1 MFEQEYKRANDRIH
15 PRKDLL
21 KEMEKKWAAEQA
33 EPVEEK
39 GRIVAFPAWARYAS
53 MAAGILLCV
62 GLGMGSV
69 LLYSRSRGLQNK
81 TASADAP
88 MMMAESA
95 VEMEMAEPQI
105 VTETAVESADA
116 MGGMLFEAK
125 VAAAGAMAPEGMH
138 RAADE
143 AEVEDAVRLGLEA
156 ADRGEADRPAL
167 EANMK
172 APSATSAPTPQTK
185 AAASTEK
192 VEYPAGQIL
201 FRDDIM
207 AVFLPSAQQVQ
218 VIRYADRKVTKVMAL
233 SPREKGTEVKTVF
246 WMGSE
251 LLILREKD
259 GDTELLR
266 FDVSDW
272 KAPRHRPDLVQSG
285 TFLAAEE
292 MGGKLYILSLYRA
305 TEEEPLPWVNGSRM
319 DFDQVLLDGDR
330 LADTYTL
337 VTVYDPEADGFAVQT
352 ALLTEAWGAVVEDD
366 RVLLWAGSNE
376 TDLYVLSDDGN
387 GPNLEAEDH
396 RPGTILD
403 AQLVGEDYSILM
415 EAEDGL
421 ALLTLD
427 RALEEKAAVAAE
439 GVDQVRF
446 AQVYEDGAV
455 VLAEDGLHYLTEAGD
470 SVLDVIGNGFCWL
483 APDRGLVMAD
493 DGKLQLVDVDGR
505 TLVARGTAQAKESLV
520 LAVKDPSRI
529 GYDLS
534 SGRLV
539 IPAQG
544 RVQEFVV
551 SEAGEITSRGSTVN
565 FYDQGDD
572 GLWEIRCFMTEDRV
586 LVFYKAGVILCN
598 LDLEKIST
606 TKY

>member
-1 MFEQEYKRANDRIH
+1 
-15 PRKDLL
+15 
-21 KEMEKKWAAEQA
+21 
-33 EPVEEK
+33 
-39 GRIVAFPAWARYAS
+39 
-53 MAAGILLCV
+53 
-62 GLGMGSV
+62 
-69 LLYSRSRGLQNK
+69 
-81 TASADAP
+81 
-88 MMMAESA
+88 
-95 VEMEMAEPQI
+95 
-105 VTETAVESADA
+105 
-116 MGGMLFEAK
+116 
-125 VAAAGAMAPEGMH
+125 
-138 RAADE
+138 
-143 AEVEDAVRLGLEA
+143 
-156 ADRGEADRPAL
+156 
-167 EANMK
+167 MK
-172 APSATSAPTPQTK
+172 APSATSAPTPETK

-246 WMGSE
+246 WMDSE

-272 KAPRHRPDLVQSG
+272 KAPRHRQDLVQSG
-285 TFLAAEE
+285 TFLGAWE
-292 MGGKLYILSLYRA
+292 MGGRLYILSLYRA
-305 TEEEPLPWVNGSRM
+305 TEEEPLPWVNGARM
-319 DFDQVLLDGDR
+319 DYDDLLLDGDR
-330 LADTYTL
+330 PDRTFTL
-337 VTVYDPEADGFAVQT
+337 VTVYDPEADGFAAQA
-352 ALLTEAWGAVVEDD
+352 ALLTEARGAVIEDD

-376 TDLYVLSDDGN
+376 TDLYVLSGN
-387 GPNLEAEDH
+387 GSDLEAEVH
-396 RPGTILD
+396 RPGTVLD

-455 VLAEDGLHYLTEAGD
+455 VLAENGLHYFTEAGD

-493 DGKLQLVDVDGR
+493 DGKLQLVDVDGH

-520 LAVKDPSRI
+520 LAAKDPSRI

-572 GLWEIRCFMTEDRV
+572 GLWEIRCLMTEDRV

>member
-21 KEMEKKWAAEQA
+21 KEMEAKWAAEQA
-33 EPVEEK
+33 QPVEEK
-39 GRIVAFPAWARYAS
+39 GKIVAFPAWARYAS

-69 LLYSRSRGLQNK
+69 LLFSRSRGLQPK
-81 TASADAP
+81 TASAEAP

-116 MGGMLFEAK
+116 MDGMLFEAK

-156 ADRGEADRPAL
+156 ADQGAWDPPASEASV
-167 EANMK
+167 E
-172 APSATSAPTPQTK
+172 APSATSAPTPQMK
-185 AAASTEK
+185 AAAKAEK
-192 VEYPAGQIL
+192 AEYPAGQIL
-201 FRDDIM
+201 FRDDIL

-272 KAPRHRPDLVQSG
+272 KAPRHRQDLVQSG
-285 TFLAAEE
+285 TFLGAWE

-330 LADTYTL
+330 PADTYTL
-337 VTVYDPEADGFAVQT
+337 VTVYDPQTGDFAAQT
-352 ALLTEAWGAVVEDD
+352 ALLAEARGTVIEDD
-366 RVLLWAGSNE
+366 RVLLWAGSDE
-376 TDLYVLSDDGN
+376 TDLYVLSGN
-387 GPNLEAEDH
+387 GQDLEAEDH
-396 RPGTILD
+396 RPGTVMD

-415 EAEDGL
+415 ETEDGL

-427 RALEEKAAVAAE
+427 RALEEKAAVAAS
-439 GVDQVRF
+439 GARGVRF
-446 AQVYEDGAV
+446 AQVYEGGAV
-455 VLAEDGLHYLTEAGD
+455 VLAEDGLHCLTEAGD
-470 SVLDVIGNGFCWL
+470 SVLDVTGDGFCWL
-483 APDRGLVMAD
+483 SPDRGLVMTD
-493 DGKLQLVDVDGR
+493 DGKLQLVDVDGH
-505 TLVARGTAQAKESLV
+505 TLVARDTAQAKESLT
-520 LAVKDPSRI
+520 LAVRDPSRI
-529 GYDLS
+529 GYDLA

-544 RVQEFVV
+544 RVQEFAV

-572 GLWEIRCFMTEDRV
+572 GLWEIRCLMTEDRV